1 MEPSKQQLVTETDMH
16 KLIIG
21 LMIIYFLGA
30 PGMETM
36 AWLGGVKNYVITA
49 VIALV
54 SMPFIVTQLDD

>member
-21 LMIIYFLGA
+21 LMIIYFLGPPA
-30 PGMETM
+30 MATI

>member
-1 MEPSKQQLVTETDMH
+1 MH

-21 LMIIYFLGA
+21 LMIIYFLGPPA
-30 PGMETM
+30 MATI